1 MTLGINDTQ
10 HNYTAIMQSVITLLV
25 TFYFVLLKVI
35 MLNGVM
41 LNVVMVNVVM
51 LNVIMVYVIMLNVG
65 APIGHLDV
73 FNDPLDSLVPVLHSL
88 GPRLRFLHS
97 ILRWH
102 RS

>member
-41 LNVVMVNVVM
+41 LNVVMVTVM
-51 LNVIMVYVIMLNVG
+51 
-65 APIGHLDV
+65 APLFQLDL
-73 FNDPLDSLVPVLHSL
+73 FRGLSD
-88 GPRLRFLHS
+88 GS
-97 ILRWH
+97 ILKLKFTF
-102 RS
+102 